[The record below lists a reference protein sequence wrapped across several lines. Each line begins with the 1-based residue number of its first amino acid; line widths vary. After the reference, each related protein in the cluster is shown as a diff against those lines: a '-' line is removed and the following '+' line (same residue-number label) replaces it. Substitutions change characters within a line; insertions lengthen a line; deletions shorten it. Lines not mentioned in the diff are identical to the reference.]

1 MLEIIGLISGLLA
14 VVAASPYIRDIVRKT
29 TKPERA
35 SWLIWTVLGGIAF
48 FSQLAKGATNSL
60 WMTGISTLCVLTVFL
75 LSLKHGEG
83 GLVKRDI
90 AALSFAFV
98 GLVLW
103 YFTKDALVALII
115 VILVDLSGSIL
126 TITKSYNEPE
136 TETLSTWVL
145 ASISGLFGALSVG
158 SFDWVLLM
166 YPGYILLANAAVTIA
181 LIFGKRKSS
190 K

>member
-1 MLEIIGLISGLLA
+1 MTSGLLA
-14 VVAASPYIRDIVRKT
+14 VVAVIPYIRDILRKT

-60 WMTGISTLCVLTVFL
+60 WMTGLSTLCVLAVFL

-90 AALSFAFV
+90 VALIFAFI

-103 YFTKDALVALII
+103 YFTKDALIALII
-115 VILVDLSGSIL
+115 VILVDLSGSVL
-126 TITKSYNEPE
+126 TIIKSYSEPE
-136 TETLSTWVL
+136 SETLSTWVL
-145 ASISGLFGALSVG
+145 ASVSGFFGALSVG
-158 SFDWVLLM
+158 SFNWVLLM
-166 YPGYILLANAAVTIA
+166 YPFYILIANSAVTIA
-181 LIFGKRKSS
+181 IILGKK
-190 K
+190 KYKKD